1 MILTAVGIILLLI
14 LVFLLVTW
22 VLWFTFLW
30 LSKLWYETSSTNLNR
45 ITVRDLFINSFAVF
59 VYSLS
64 ILYNRLNN
72 SISKMS
78 DNTIRNLETLLLI
91 ILVVVSFAIGYSRGY
106 GKGYK
111 ACSVNYGI
119 SK

>member
-1 MILTAVGIILLLI
+1 MILTAVGITLLLI
-14 LVFLLVTW
+14 LVFLLVVW
-22 VLWFTFLW
+22 ILWFTFLW
-30 LSKLWYETSSTNLNR
+30 LSKLWYETSSTNFNR
-45 ITVRDLFINSFAVF
+45 TSVRDLFTNSFAVF
-59 VYSLS
+59 VYGLS

-72 SISKMS
+72 SISKMIAWAFKHRL
-78 DNTIRNLETLLLI
+78 TIFSFYI
-91 ILVVVSFAIGYSRGY
+91 IIMVALMSYAYGY